1 MRTAALP
8 RHSRSLAV
16 TVAVLASALVSSDL
30 AASGGSRSMASSF
43 PPPADRKLV
52 FSATFAGSELDGAQ
66 WTTCYPW
73 ANQSGCTNAS
83 NGELQWY
90 QPSGVSVSGGAL
102 HLTARRE
109 DVVGGDK
116 RYEFTSGM
124 VTTAKAFTFTYGYVA
139 FRARLP
145 RGPGLW
151 PALWLL
157 PSNESW
163 PPEID
168 VIELFGGHPTRA
180 ALTYHP
186 PKGAQRQQHVTTPDL
201 SVGWHDFAIDWR
213 PGSIQWWIDGV
224 PRFRVSGDVPSQP
237 MYLLMDL
244 AVSGTQPPSRST
256 RFPASLD
263 VQYVR
268 VWQPG

>member
-1 MRTAALP
+1 VTAAVV
-8 RHSRSLAV
+8 S
-16 TVAVLASALVSSDL
+16 SALISSDFDARGGANE
-30 AASGGSRSMASSF
+30 AAATFS
-43 PPPADRKLV
+43 PPADSKLV
-52 FSATFAGSELDGAQ
+52 FSAQFVGSNLEGAG

-73 ANQSGCTNAS
+73 SNPSGCTNAS
-83 NGELQWY
+83 NGELEWY
-90 QPSGVSVSGGAL
+90 QPSAVTVSGGAL
-102 HLTARRE
+102 HLTARRQ
-109 DVVGGDK
+109 DAVGAGK
-116 RYEFTSGM
+116 RYRFTSGM
-124 VTTAKAFTFTYGYVA
+124 VSTFKTFSFTFGYVE

-151 PALWLL
+151 SALWLL
-157 PSNESW
+157 PRSESW

-168 VIELFGGHPTRA
+168 VIELFGGNPTRA

-186 PKGAQRQQHVTTPDL
+186 PKGPQRQQHVTTPNL

-224 PRFRVSGDVPSQP
+224 PRFRVSGNTPSQP
-237 MYLLMDL
+237 MYILMDL
-244 AVSGTQPPSRST
+244 AISGAQPPDRST
-256 RFPASLD
+256 QFPASLD